1 MTTLIPD
8 PRVKDVKVTAT
19 MLTVELL
26 DGRVLSVPVQWYPRL
41 ARGSLKQR
49 NQWELCAAGGGI
61 HWPDL
66 DEDLSTEGLLAGRPS
81 PEFRRKL
88 SKAKPVAKKTEK
100 LKATA

>member
-26 DGRVLSVPVQWYPRL
+26 DGRVLSVPIQWYPRL

-61 HWPDL
+61 HWPEL

-81 PEFRRKL
+81 PEFRRKQFKTKPL
-88 SKAKPVAKKTEK
+88 ATKAGKS
-100 LKATA
+100 KATA